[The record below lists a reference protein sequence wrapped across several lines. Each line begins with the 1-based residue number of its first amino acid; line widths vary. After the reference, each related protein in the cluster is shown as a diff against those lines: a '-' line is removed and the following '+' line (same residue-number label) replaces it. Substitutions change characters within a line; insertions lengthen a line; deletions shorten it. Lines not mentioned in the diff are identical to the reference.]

1 MTTLPEPRGCTTPA
15 TFPMPPIYGAGII
28 PPAHPI
34 PARAKSFEI
43 SPDLFAPGPPDA
55 AIAEA
60 MEKLRLEDERMRR
73 ILPALPAGYSWRGEI
88 ESRQHLDFTH
98 DRGDVTM
105 RLVYRIHDRN
115 GERMDGT
122 TAAMLW
128 AREKPAE

>member
-1 MTTLPEPRGCTTPA
+1 MNLEPRACTTAP
-15 TFPMPPIYGAGII
+15 TFPMPPIYGVGII

-34 PARAKSFEI
+34 PARVKSFEI
-43 SPDLFAPGPPDA
+43 SPDLFTPGPLDA
-55 AIAEA
+55 AIADA

-88 ESRQHLDFTH
+88 ESAQHIDFAH

-115 GERMDGT
+115 GERMDT
-122 TAAMLW
+122 SAAKLW
-128 AREKPAE
+128 EREPR